1 MNTQTYAEIINSK
14 FDKDR
19 FASLVTSLG
28 DQLNDRKDRFDKSDI
43 IEQSFEVYS
52 DGFFEWVDG
61 IGRDHRDNE
70 NGFDLE
76 FKYMANGLFTRAKKN
91 PKKTITVKVKN
102 SLGQDK
108 GTTIDNPADYYV
120 LAQQDAMA
128 VMSYAEIEPYLVSVP
143 DGIEARIP
151 FDALN
156 FVYTPQDVCLHL
168 NEGIDYKQIK
178 AEAQR
183 KLINLF

>member
-1 MNTQTYAEIINSK
+1 
-14 FDKDR
+14 
-19 FASLVTSLG
+19 
-28 DQLNDRKDRFDKSDI
+28 
-43 IEQSFEVYS
+43 
-52 DGFFEWVDG
+52 
-61 IGRDHRDNE
+61 
-70 NGFDLE
+70 
-76 FKYMANGLFTRAKKN
+76 
-91 PKKTITVKVKN
+91 
-102 SLGQDK
+102 
-108 GTTIDNPADYYV
+108 V